1 MTQNRQPHK
10 LAGNKLSEWPSRF
23 IFFDTETYR
32 VSLQGSNAEQH
43 LKLGWLNFYQH
54 EGAYKRDLWH
64 EFREIDEFW
73 DFLEA
78 MAVPKKRTLIIAHNI
93 DFDLQVLDYQRELML
108 RKYDINK
115 SIIDSNRFI
124 VQARKNK
131 HTYLFLDNSNY
142 TNPEKVKL
150 AILGQELGIEKID
163 TDPFKA
169 TDKDLSLYCRRDVEI
184 VREYILTLFSYFKDN
199 DFCHFAYTTA
209 GLAFNTYRHRF
220 MNTPV
225 FIHTYPKA
233 IALERAAYKGGR
245 CEAFFIGQAP
255 KDIYYYLDVNSMY
268 PFMMLQKDFPFRH
281 LFTYEHA
288 HLFQLNYFLS
298 RRAVI
303 ADVMVKL
310 EEPAIAVKEARLLFP
325 VGEFRT
331 TLTSPEL
338 QYVKEHGEI
347 KRCFSLSLYEAGPIF
362 KDYVTHF
369 YNWRLKHIEEG
380 RIIQSKFDK
389 VLLNSLYGKFGQR
402 ITVSVPVDL
411 DFDIPVRYFTEY
423 DLETKVKYNYVKI
436 GDQWFREGRV
446 AEGYHSMVAIP
457 AFVTAYARMY
467 LWQIMKTAGLENV
480 FYCDTDSVFVN
491 QAGYDRLTPLVSKEK
506 VLGLLGLKMSS
517 PYLDIRGAKM
527 YKFGDKIRIK
537 GIKGPESF
545 LPQFKQWRFQR
556 SRMALRK
563 PDKPY
568 VLEEHYSKELSYKY
582 EKGDK
587 GPDGRIK
594 PFRLSSFLPHQA

>member
-1 MTQNRQPHK
+1 MPSARQAHR
-10 LAGNKLSEWPSRF
+10 LTGNKSAEWPTRF

-32 VSLQGSNAEQH
+32 QPLKGGNAEQH

-54 EGAYKRDLWH
+54 EGFYLRDIWH

-73 DFLEA
+73 DFLEE
-78 MAVPKKRTLIIAHNI
+78 MAVLKKRTLVIAHNI
-93 DFDLQVLDYQRELML
+93 DFDLQVLDYQHELKV
-108 RKYDINK
+108 RHYTINK
-115 SIIDSNRFI
+115 AIIDSNRFI
-124 VQARKNK
+124 LQARKNK

-150 AILGQELGIEKID
+150 ATLGHELGIEKMD
-163 TDPFKA
+163 TDPFNA
-169 TDKDLSLYCRRDVEI
+169 TDAELVQYCRRDVQI
-184 VREYILTLFSYFKDN
+184 VREYILTLFNYFKDN

-220 MNTPV
+220 MSQGV
-225 FIHTYPKA
+225 YIHTYPKA
-233 IALERAAYKGGR
+233 IELERAAYKGGR

-255 KDIYYYLDVNSMY
+255 KDMYYYLDVNSMY
-268 PFMMLQKDFPFRH
+268 PFMMLEKDFPFRH
-281 LFTYEHA
+281 LFTYDHA

-303 ADVMVKL
+303 ADVLVKL
-310 EEPAIAVKEARLLFP
+310 EEPAIAVKGTRLLFP

-331 TLTSPEL
+331 VLTSPEL
-338 QYVKEHGEI
+338 HYVEKHGKI
-347 KRCFSLSLYEAGPIF
+347 KQCFSLSLYEAGPIF
-362 KDYVTHF
+362 RDYVTHF
-369 YNWRLKHIEEG
+369 YNWRLKHLAEG
-380 RIIQSKFDK
+380 RLIQSKFDK
-389 VLLNSLYGKFGQR
+389 VLLNSLYGKFGQQ
-402 ITVSVPVDL
+402 ITASEPVEL
-411 DFDIPVRYFTEY
+411 DFDIPARYFTEY
-423 DLETKVKYNYVKI
+423 DLEKKRKYNYVKI
-436 GDQWFREGRV
+436 GAQWFREGRV

-467 LWQIMKTAGLENV
+467 LWHIMKTAGLQNV

-491 QAGYDRLTPLVSKEK
+491 QAGYDKLTPLISEAK
-506 VLGLLGLKMSS
+506 VLGLLGQKMAS

-537 GIKGPESF
+537 GVKSPSGF
-545 LPQFKQWRFQR
+545 LPRFEQWRFQR

-568 VLEEHYSKELSYKY
+568 VLEEHFSKELSYKY
-582 EKGDK
+582 EKGIK
-587 GPDGRIK
+587 GLDGRIK
-594 PFRLSSFLPHQA
+594 PFQLSGFPPLQA

>member
-1 MTQNRQPHK
+1 MSQLRRSHRLT
-10 LAGNKLSEWPSRF
+10 GNKSSEWPSRF

-32 VSLQGSNAEQH
+32 QPLPGGNAEQH
-43 LKLGWLNFYQH
+43 LKLGWLNFLSHDGYDQ
-54 EGAYKRDLWH
+54 RDTWR

-73 DFLEA
+73 DFLEEIA
-78 MAVPKKRTLIIAHNI
+78 APKKRTLVIAHNI

-124 VQARKNK
+124 LQARKNK

-150 AILGQELGIEKID
+150 ATLGKELGIEKIEV
-163 TDPFKA
+163 DPFLA
-169 TDKDLSLYCRRDVEI
+169 SDRELSTYCRRDVEI
-184 VREYILTLFSYFKDN
+184 VREYILALFAYFKDN

-220 MNTPV
+220 MNTPI
-225 FIHTYPKA
+225 FIHTFAKA
-233 IALERAAYKGGR
+233 IALERASYKGGR

-255 KDIYYYLDVNSMY
+255 KDTYYYLDVNSMY
-268 PFMMLQKDFPFRH
+268 PFMMLEKDFPFRH
-281 LFTYEHA
+281 IFTYEHA
-288 HLFQLNYFLS
+288 HLFQLNYFLP

-303 ADVMVKL
+303 SDVLVKL
-310 EEPAIAVKEARLLFP
+310 KEPAIAVKGARLIFP

-347 KRCFSLSLYEAGPIF
+347 KKCFSLSLYEAGPIF

-369 YNWRLKHIEEG
+369 YNWRLKHLAEG

-389 VLLNSLYGKFGQR
+389 VLLNSLYGKFGQQ

-411 DFDIPVRYFTEY
+411 DFDMPCRYFTEY
-423 DLETKVKYNYVKI
+423 DIVKKIKYNYVKI

-467 LWQIMKTAGLENV
+467 LWQIMKLAGLENV

-491 QAGYDRLTPLVSKEK
+491 RAGLDRLSSLVSTAKT
-506 VLGLLGLKMSS
+506 LGMLGLKMSS
-517 PYLDIRGAKM
+517 PSLDIRGAKM

-537 GIKGPESF
+537 GIKGPEAF

-563 PDKPY
+563 PDKPF
-568 VLEEHYSKELSYKY
+568 VLEEHYHKSLTYAY
-582 EKGDK
+582 EKGEK
-587 GPDGRIK
+587 CKDGRIK
-594 PFRLSSFLPHQA
+594 PFRLSGFLPQQA